1 MDFSEENNWNDLSYE
16 EKNHRLFLQQ
26 INMLDIML
34 EHGAISVIQHDNS
47 LHDLA
52 EKMGDPMNRQ

>member
-34 EHGAISVIQHDNS
+34 DYIQADM
-47 LHDLA
+47 LD
-52 EKMGDPMNRQ
+52 